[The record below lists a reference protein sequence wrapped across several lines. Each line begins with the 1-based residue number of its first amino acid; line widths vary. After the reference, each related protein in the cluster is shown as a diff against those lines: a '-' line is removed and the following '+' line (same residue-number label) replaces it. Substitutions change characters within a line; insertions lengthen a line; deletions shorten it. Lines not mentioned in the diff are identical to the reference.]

1 MSITPAISI
10 VMPTYNMGSYLFDSV
25 PSILGQSFE
34 NFELII
40 VDDGSTDQTEEIIKS
55 FTDLRIVYI
64 YREHEYMDSMNAGI
78 AAVRGKYIVRMDADD
93 LMTEDRLKKQFD
105 FMEVHPEVDICGGG
119 MELFG
124 DVTGRLYPL
133 VEHRAIA
140 ASLLLQNTVVHPS
153 VIMRKSSLDEYI
165 AKRGFLYD
173 KTFVFAED
181 YHLWTCLMME
191 GYRFANIREILVK
204 HRVSKEAVTSKHS
217 VEMQK
222 ATIATQ
228 KVYLKFA
235 IQQIVKGERQYLP
248 LIEEVGKL
256 SSLQLLMPQDV
267 VQLIYTLYNR
277 LLTTSNQ

>member
-1 MSITPAISI
+1 
-10 VMPTYNMGSYLFDSV
+10 MPTYNMGSYLFDSV

-40 VDDGSTDQTEEIIKS
+40 VDDGSTDQTEEIMKS